1 MSSGDNSDK
10 LQKMTLNPNAFT
22 FVPGRNVGAPVFVP
36 GGFTAP
42 APAPTAETSPPAAEE
57 AEVEDDWDNDDDE
70 VEETQPEPE
79 QQVEKEPV
87 EEKEETKRPETP
99 PAKPEETE
107 EEKEEEEE
115 EKTEPEQ
122 TVEEE
127 EEEDEEETEPEV
139 TKNYV
144 NIVFIGHVDAGKST
158 MSGQILKLTGM
169 VDQRTLEK
177 YERESKEK
185 NRESWALSWCIDTN
199 DEERDKGK
207 TVEYGKAFFE
217 TENKH
222 FTILDAPGHKSFVPS
237 MIEGASQAD
246 FAILIISAR
255 RGEFET
261 GFEKGGQTRE
271 HVMLV
276 KTQGIKRLI
285 IAINK
290 MDDPTVEWD
299 KTRYDEIVGK
309 LSPWLMKQVGY
320 RKDAVHFIPV
330 SGFSGANVVEP
341 DYAKH
346 PWYKGPSLIKYLD
359 QLPAVERKDDG
370 AVRFCIA
377 QKYKDMGQVV
387 MGKLETGKLTKGKKL
402 ILMPNQTKVK
412 VAAIEFE
419 DNPVKSAVA
428 GQNLKIRLEGI
439 ENDDEVKKGYVL
451 CDVGQECQRST
462 TFDGLMQIQE
472 YKSIISEGF
481 TAILHLHTAVE
492 EVKIERLLAKRN
504 KKTKKLEKFQGAKF
518 LKQGDQGVCR
528 FKLTNMVAM
537 DKADDFPS
545 MGRFN
550 IRDEGKT
557 IAMGVIK
564 KIIE

>member
-1 MSSGDNSDK
+1 MSSGDNPDLSK
-10 LQKMTLNPNAFT
+10 LKLNPNAFE
-22 FVPGRNVGAPVFVP
+22 FVPGKNLNAPAFVP
-36 GGFTAP
+36 GGSYTP
-42 APAPTAETSPPAAEE
+42 APKPEPTPPVPPPAQEE
-57 AEVEDDWDNDDDE
+57 EEEEDWDDGDDDE
-70 VEETQPEPE
+70 EDEKPKEETKEEEP
-79 QQVEKEPV
+79 VV
-87 EEKEETKRPETP
+87 EEKEETK
-99 PAKPEETE
+99 KEEIE
-107 EEKEEEEE
+107 KEKVEEKE
-115 EKTEPEQ
+115 PE
-122 TVEEE
+122 VEEE
-127 EEEDEEETEPEV
+127 EPEPEPEEEV
-139 TKNYV
+139 KKNYV

-158 MSGQILKLTGM
+158 MSGQILRLTGM

-185 NRESWALSWCIDTN
+185 NRESWWLSWCIDTN

-271 HVMLV
+271 HAMLV

-285 IAINK
+285 VVINK

-299 KTRYDEIVGK
+299 KGRYDEIVGK
-309 LSPWLMKQVGY
+309 LNPWLLKNVGY
-320 RKDAVHFIPV
+320 KKDQIHFIPV
-330 SGFSGANVVEP
+330 SGFAGTNVLQS
-341 DYAKH
+341 DIKKH
-346 PWYKGPSLIKYLD
+346 PYYKGPSLIQYLD
-359 QLPAVERKDDG
+359 QLPAVERNDTG

-402 ILMPNQTKVK
+402 VMMPNQTKVK

-419 DNPVKSAVA
+419 DTPVKSATA
-428 GQNLKIRLEGI
+428 GQNLKVRLEGI
-439 ENDDEVKKGYVL
+439 ENDDEVKKGFVL
-451 CDVGQECQRST
+451 CDVGKECQRAT
-462 TFDGLMQIQE
+462 QFDGRVVIQE

-492 EVKIERLLAKRN
+492 EVKIQRLLGKFN
-504 KKTKKLEKFQGAKF
+504 KKTKKLEKFTGAKF

-528 FKLTNMVAM
+528 FTLTNLTAM
-537 DKADDFPS
+537 DKAEDFPA
-545 MGRFN
+545 MGRFTL
-550 IRDEGKT
+550 RDEGKT

-564 KIIE
+564 KIVE